1 VTTGRP
7 LWQGP
12 IIGCLYLLLGVGV
25 GAGAWWV
32 GGWAAV
38 PLWIIAALLIVAGT
52 WTALF
57 TGLWL
62 VVVAAAERLTS
73 RSGSSPE

>member
-1 VTTGRP
+1 MATGRP

-12 IIGCLYLLLGVGV
+12 IVGCAYLLAGLGLG
-25 GAGAWWV
+25 GTAWSI
-32 GGWAAV
+32 GGWVPV
-38 PLWIIAALLIVAGT
+38 PLWIIAALLVVVGA

-62 VVVAAAERLTS
+62 VLAAAAARLS
-73 RSGSSPE
+73 RRSSPSSD

>member
-1 VTTGRP
+1 MATGRP

-12 IIGCLYLLLGVGV
+12 IFGCLYVLAGVAI
-25 GAGAWWV
+25 GAGAWLV
-32 GGWAAV
+32 GGWPAV
-38 PLWIIAALLIVAGT
+38 PLWIIAALLVLAGA

-62 VVVAAAERLTS
+62 IVVGAAAPYQRL
-73 RSGSSPE
+73 